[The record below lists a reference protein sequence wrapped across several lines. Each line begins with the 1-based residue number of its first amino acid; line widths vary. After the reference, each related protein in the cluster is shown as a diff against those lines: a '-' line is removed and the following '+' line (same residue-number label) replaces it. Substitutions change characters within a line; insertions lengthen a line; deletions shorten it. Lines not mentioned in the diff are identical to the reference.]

1 MNIHSDDPK
10 WTAYV
15 LGELSDAE
23 RAEVERELE
32 SSAEAREIVDE
43 IRMTTMLLKDELA
56 NEAPLALHAGQ
67 REAIVSPSRA
77 GVKLVPAW
85 SIPRWVLPGFAAAAV
100 GALVIVGVIMPSL
113 LRSRQAAS
121 PAAGLFVDVS
131 QLPST
136 PTSLPPAASVEYP
149 KQAGQAAR
157 AAEPQFRGG
166 PPEGVRNERVATAQ
180 SGIPSR
186 EELKDV
192 DALQVGGAVETA
204 RNGAQGQQGQQGQD
218 GTLGRLRA
226 SGISGQQGQLGGR
239 VGGGD
244 GGVLSGVL
252 KEQRDAAPPA
262 SSTPEYLRQTFVVDK
277 VSPVAAAAPP
287 PPPPGARPDVIP
299 RPRFNTEAYDRI
311 EDNPFKSVAENPLAT
326 FSIDVD
332 TASYANVRRFLTQ
345 NQIPPRDSVRIE
357 ELINY
362 FTYDYPQPTGKH
374 PLAVHTE
381 VAAAPWKPDHRLV
394 RIGVKAKDID
404 MSRRPPT
411 NLVFLIDVSG
421 SMMPP
426 EKLPLLKSALKLLV
440 DKLTENDRVAIAVY
454 AGNSGLVLPSTTGD
468 KQEIIIQTLDRL
480 EAGGSTNG
488 AGGIQLAY
496 DTAVANFIK
505 GGINRVILCTD
516 GDFNVGITNQGDL
529 TRLIE
534 DKAKSGV
541 FLSVL
546 GFGMGNLKDS
556 TMEKLAD
563 RGNGNYA
570 YIDSLNEAR
579 KVLVEEMGATLM
591 TVAKD
596 VKIQVDFNPAQVN
609 AYRLIGYEN
618 RVLRNEDFNDDTKDA
633 GDMGAGHTVTALFEV
648 VPRGLEIALPAVETS
663 KYRELAT
670 SDRSSRSNEML
681 TVRVRYKLP
690 DASESTR
697 FDVPLIDRGA
707 SFDSASADY
716 RFAAAVAEFGMI
728 LRESPYKAAASLDHA
743 ITAAEQSKAVDKN
756 GYREEFVKLAR
767 RARAI
772 RELR

>member
-1 MNIHSDDPK
+1 MNIHPDDPK

-15 LGELSDAE
+15 LGELSDGE
-23 RAEVERELE
+23 CAEVERELE

-43 IRMTTMLLKDELA
+43 IRMTTTLLKDELA
-56 NEAPLALHAGQ
+56 NEAPAALQVEQ

-77 GVKLVPAW
+77 GMKLVPAW

-113 LRSRQAAS
+113 LRSRQALP
-121 PAAGLFVDVS
+121 PALPVGVAANVL
-131 QLPST
+131 QPPST
-136 PTSLPPAASVEYP
+136 PPSVPAPATVEYP
-149 KQAGQAAR
+149 KQAGQAAP
-157 AAEPQFRGG
+157 AVDQFKGG
-166 PPEGVRNERVATAQ
+166 PLAEVRNERAATAQ
-180 SGIPSR
+180 EDALSR
-186 EELKDV
+186 EELKNEI
-192 DALQVGGAVETA
+192 AAQAGGAVETA
-204 RNGAQGQQGQQGQD
+204 RNSVQGQQGQQGQFE
-218 GTLGRLRA
+218 GTLGRL
-226 SGISGQQGQLGGR
+226 
-239 VGGGD
+239 
-244 GGVLSGVL
+244 L
-252 KEQRDAAPPA
+252 KAQKEAAPPA
-262 SSTPEYLRQTFVVDK
+262 P
-277 VSPVAAAAPP
+277 AAPP
-287 PPPPGARPDVIP
+287 PPYPQSFIGGERDQARASVGVGGDIATRIPIPVRPDLDR
-299 RPRFNTEAYDRI
+299 RPRFNTEGYDRI

-345 NQIPPRDSVRIE
+345 NQFPPKDSVRIE

-374 PLAVHTE
+374 PIAVHTE

-468 KQEIIIQTLDRL
+468 KKEIIIQTLDRL

-488 AGGIQLAY
+488 ASGIQLAY
-496 DTAVANFIK
+496 DTAVANFIR
-505 GGINRVILCTD
+505 GGVNRVILCTD

-563 RGNGNYA
+563 KGNGNYA
-570 YIDSLNEAR
+570 YIDSLNEGR

-618 RVLRNEDFNDDTKDA
+618 RVLGNEDFNDDTKDA
-633 GDMGAGHTVTALFEV
+633 GDMGAGHTVTALFEI
-648 VPRGLEIALPAVETS
+648 VPRGIEIALPAVDAS
-663 KYRELAT
+663 KYQQPAAF
-670 SDRSSRSNEML
+670 DRRSGSNEML

-697 FDVPLIDRGA
+697 FDVPLADRGA
-707 SFDSASADY
+707 SFDSSSADY

-728 LRESPYKAAASLDHA
+728 LRESPHKGAASLDHVISVA
-743 ITAAEQSKAVDKN
+743 DRGKGADKN

-772 RELR
+772 KELR

>member
-1 MNIHSDDPK
+1 MPQAAPSVVVAPSR
-10 WTAYV
+10 
-15 LGELSDAE
+15 GE
-23 RAEVERELE
+23 
-32 SSAEAREIVDE
+32 
-43 IRMTTMLLKDELA
+43 LKDENA
-56 NEAPLALHAGQ
+56 TQ
-67 REAIVSPSRA
+67 A
-77 GVKLVPAW
+77 GV
-85 SIPRWVLPGFAAAAV
+85 G
-100 GALVIVGVIMPSL
+100 
-113 LRSRQAAS
+113 
-121 PAAGLFVDVS
+121 
-131 QLPST
+131 
-136 PTSLPPAASVEYP
+136 
-149 KQAGQAAR
+149 
-157 AAEPQFRGG
+157 
-166 PPEGVRNERVATAQ
+166 
-180 SGIPSR
+180 
-186 EELKDV
+186 
-192 DALQVGGAVETA
+192 
-204 RNGAQGQQGQQGQD
+204 GQQGQQN
-218 GTLGRLRA
+218 
-226 SGISGQQGQLGGR
+226 QQGGAAR
-239 VGGGD
+239 S
-244 GGVLSGVL
+244 GVLSGVL
-252 KEQRDAAPPA
+252 GGVLKAQE
-262 SSTPEYLRQTFVVDK
+262 E
-277 VSPVAAAAPP
+277 AAPP
-287 PPPPGARPDVIP
+287 PLPPPQYRQAFAADSISPAPAAPPLPPAGPRPDVYP

-332 TASYANVRRFLTQ
+332 TASYANIRRFLNQ
-345 NQIPPRDSVRIE
+345 NQLPPKDSVRIE

-362 FTYDYPQPTGKH
+362 FTYDYPQPAGQH
-374 PLAVHTE
+374 PIAVHTE

-394 RIGVKAKDID
+394 RIGVKAKEI
-404 MSRRPPT
+404 
-411 NLVFLIDVSG
+411 

-468 KQEIIIQTLDRL
+468 RKEIIIQTLDRL

-488 AGGIQLAY
+488 ASGIQLAY

-563 RGNGNYA
+563 KGNGNYA
-570 YIDSLNEAR
+570 YIDSLNEGR

-596 VKIQVDFNPAQVN
+596 VKIQVDFNPAQVK

-633 GDMGAGHTVTALFEV
+633 GDMGAGHTVTALFEI
-648 VPRGLEIALPAVETS
+648 VPRGIEIALPAVDAS
-663 KYRELAT
+663 KYQQPAAF
-670 SDRSSRSNEML
+670 DRRSGSNEML

-697 FDVPLIDRGA
+697 FDVPLADRGA
-707 SFDSASADY
+707 SFDSSSADY

-728 LRESPYKAAASLDHA
+728 LRESPHKGAASLDHVISVA
-743 ITAAEQSKAVDKN
+743 DRSKGADKN

-772 RELR
+772 KELR